1 MSFKNCFRVGRQC
14 LNIFKMLVIFYSCV
28 LLSYNTCWPNPPLPP
43 ILSVS
48 SCTPTLPQI
57 DCSFISIQKRVSLQ
71 RISTEQRITKCNKV
85 GHNPSYQGWTGKP
98 SRRQEVQKLLK
109 MVRDTPYSH
118 CLESHKKKPISN
130 YCRLHDC
137 HSESPY
143 KPLVDSVGC
152 VLMMSLTLLASIIF
166 PLLLSW
172 CS

>member
-1 MSFKNCFRVGRQC
+1 M
-14 LNIFKMLVIFYSCV
+14 NIFKRLVIFSPCV
-28 LLSYNTCWPNPPLPP
+28 LLIQYMLTTTPP

-48 SCTPTLPQI
+48 PCTPTLPQI
-57 DCSFISIQKRVSLQ
+57 NCSFISIQRRVYLQ
-71 RISTEQRITKCNKV
+71 RLSTEQSITKCNTV
-85 GHNPSYQGWTGKP
+85 RHNPSYQGWTGKP
-98 SRRQEVQKLLK
+98 SRREEVQKLLK

-118 CLESHKKKPISN
+118 CLESHKKKNKPISN

-137 HSESPY
+137 HSEYPY
-143 KPLVDSVGC
+143 EPLVDSVGC